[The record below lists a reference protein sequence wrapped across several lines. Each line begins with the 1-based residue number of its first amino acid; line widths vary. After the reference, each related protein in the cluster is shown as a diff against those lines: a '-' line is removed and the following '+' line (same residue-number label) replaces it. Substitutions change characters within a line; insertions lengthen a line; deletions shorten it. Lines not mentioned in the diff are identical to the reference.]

1 MTHRLVVIVLFG
13 ALAIVAT
20 ASAADTH
27 ESRVVLVTL
36 DGVRWQDVFRGAD
49 PQLSVEDRFV
59 SWREEI
65 ARKFLNV
72 ADRPAALTPFLH
84 TVVAKRGVLIGNRDS
99 ASCAEVTNPYW
110 FSYPGYNEIL
120 TGHADPAVN
129 SNDKRD
135 NPNVTVFEWLNK
147 RAGFKDRVRAYGSWD
162 VFPYIFNRKR
172 SGLPVNA
179 GFEPVQPPR
188 GEFEKTLN
196 TLQADVAARWDA
208 VRFDAFTF
216 HYAMESLRRDKPRLL
231 YIGLGE
237 TDDFA
242 HDGAYDQYLLALER
256 ADRFLRQLWEFLQ
269 ADQDYAGRTTLI
281 ITTDHGRGDG
291 AQGEWRNHGSG
302 RDANGR
308 LVKTRAEVITGS
320 NQTWIAAIGP
330 AVGPL
335 ASAGC
340 AHSDQI
346 AATILV
352 ALGEDWRGFS
362 ATIGAPLFA
371 VPGAAQSR

>member
-1 MTHRLVVIVLFG
+1 MYRLAVALLVS
-13 ALAIVAT
+13 ALAIGSA
-20 ASAADTH
+20 AIAADTH
-27 ESRVVLVTL
+27 EPRVVLVTL

-49 PQLSVEDRFV
+49 PQLSVDGRFV

-65 ARKFLNV
+65 ARKFLDV

-84 TVVAKRGVLIGNRDS
+84 AVVAKRGVLIGNRDA

-110 FSYPGYNEIL
+110 FSYPGYSEIL
-120 TGHADPAVN
+120 TGHADPALN

-147 RAGFKDRVRAYGSWD
+147 RAGFKNRVRAYGSWD
-162 VFPYIFNRKR
+162 VFPYIFNRER

-188 GEFEKTLN
+188 GEFEKSLN
-196 TLQADVAARWDA
+196 TMQADVAARWNA

-291 AQGEWRNHGSG
+291 VQSDWRNHGSG